1 MGKQWEK
8 IFKQYGRVF
17 TEPHEDI
24 PKIVKLFKKKG
35 VKRVLDLGCGSGR
48 HLVYLAKHG
57 FEVYG
62 IDISETGI
70 KLSKEWLKE
79 ENLKANLKIGDIY
92 KKLPYP
98 NNFFDAIISVQVLH
112 HNKIEKIRKAIKE
125 IERVLKPGGLI
136 FITVRKALRVKGWK
150 KNKIVIHRYKVGN
163 VWKEVRLRVLG
174 PKIYTYLEGGEKGL
188 IHFCFNKAM
197 VRKEFKNFKIPK
209 IWVRKGH
216 YCFVGEF
223 KK

>member
-1 MGKQWEK
+1 MGKQWDK

-48 HLVYLAKHG
+48 HLVYLARHG

-92 KKLPYP
+92 KKLPYS

-112 HNKIEKIRKAIKE
+112 HNRIEKIRKAIKE
-125 IERVLKPGGLI
+125 IER
-136 FITVRKALRVKGWK
+136 
-150 KNKIVIHRYKVGN
+150 
-163 VWKEVRLRVLG
+163 
-174 PKIYTYLEGGEKGL
+174 
-188 IHFCFNKAM
+188 
-197 VRKEFKNFKIPK
+197 EF
-209 IWVRKGH
+209 
-216 YCFVGEF
+216 
-223 KK
+223 